1 MSMSPTSS
9 PAGGL
14 TPITE
19 TVTLTAY
26 AALSKGD
33 LVAISTVVTD
43 GRFAT
48 SISVANALVLTSD
61 NGVGI
66 FAVALETIASGATGR
81 FAVAGIVDVLIEGT
95 PALGTAMSAQGGA
108 GGKDAVTAVVND
120 KILGYMLELV
130 ASDGDVGSMMFDGY
144 NGFGIKGS

>member
-14 TPITE
+14 TPRTE

-48 SISVANALVLTSD
+48 SIAVRQASVLSSD
-61 NGVGI
+61 NGVGV

-108 GGKDAVTAVVND
+108 GKDAVTAVVND

>member
-1 MSMSPTSS
+1 MSLTPTRG

-14 TPITE
+14 EPRTE
-19 TVTLTAY
+19 TAILTAY
-26 AALSKGD
+26 AALNKGD

-48 SISVANALVLTSD
+48 TIEVNNALVLTTD

-66 FAVALETIASGATGR
+66 FAVAMEDIASGEQGM
-81 FAVAGIVDVLIEGT
+81 FALSGIVGVLIEGT
-95 PALGTAMSAQGGA
+95 PALGTAMTAQGGS
-108 GGKDAVTAVVND
+108 GKDAITAVVND

-144 NGFGIKGS
+144 NGFGIKGA